1 MEVKSESNSNKKSK
15 KIEIYS
21 NKSTFMKI
29 RNNSNDIF
37 ERSNNNLI
45 SSYNSQYIS
54 SNNSQN
60 ILVKHNK
67 KSTSNGRKKSHHKK
81 KTLKVN
87 LTEDEDIYYNNIF
100 ESLDNK
106 NIGKLDSKEAAEF
119 LKKSGL
125 SRNILKTIWLIASK
139 SSISF
144 IERNEFFV
152 ALRLIALAQNNF
164 PYNEESVE
172 KNTPLPP
179 LPHFKY
185 KIAADNERIMY
196 KISQNNKIKYQKLF
210 DDSKENNFDNNISVT
225 KALILWKTMNAEDDL
240 IKKIAGL
247 LNPLEKKG
255 FLNLKEFQ
263 VGSYIIQI
271 NDKYEIPSKL
281 PLSLYNYLGRKA
293 NIIHNEDKKVYN
305 PNNIVLD
312 NSIDN
317 LNEKNSINID
327 EKHINENMADI
338 SKNLYKKFN
347 EEDYSLY
354 IVEIMKRIDKLKNEN
369 NIVDEKLSLAKN
381 KMNYLFEEINGLQK
395 QRNLIQEKLI
405 FINRECLNIIGI
417 IAKNKNIIF
426 SNYSY
431 KSNDNIDIIKKI
443 HFCDDKII
451 QKHYNSACGSS
462 SNKKVVD
469 NNSELFNDININKY
483 LEYNKKDV
491 LKKNKFNY
499 DIGKNKDIVNKM
511 YQNKDTKKKICN
523 KNNIIKI
530 DSNSNSLKKDEFDNY
545 ENRSKTLQNNKQVLD
560 KFYEE
565 KEDNINTN
573 ANSKLS

>member
-81 KTLKVN
+81 KTLKVK

-185 KIAADNERIMY
+185 KIQADNERIMY

-225 KALILWKTMNAEDDL
+225 KALILWKTMNAEDD
-240 IKKIAGL
+240 
-247 LNPLEKKG
+247 
-255 FLNLKEFQ
+255 
-263 VGSYIIQI
+263 
-271 NDKYEIPSKL
+271 
-281 PLSLYNYLGRKA
+281 
-293 NIIHNEDKKVYN
+293 
-305 PNNIVLD
+305 
-312 NSIDN
+312 
-317 LNEKNSINID
+317 
-327 EKHINENMADI
+327 
-338 SKNLYKKFN
+338 
-347 EEDYSLY
+347 
-354 IVEIMKRIDKLKNEN
+354 
-369 NIVDEKLSLAKN
+369 
-381 KMNYLFEEINGLQK
+381 
-395 QRNLIQEKLI
+395 
-405 FINRECLNIIGI
+405 
-417 IAKNKNIIF
+417 
-426 SNYSY
+426 
-431 KSNDNIDIIKKI
+431 
-443 HFCDDKII
+443 
-451 QKHYNSACGSS
+451 
-462 SNKKVVD
+462 
-469 NNSELFNDININKY
+469 
-483 LEYNKKDV
+483 
-491 LKKNKFNY
+491 
-499 DIGKNKDIVNKM
+499 
-511 YQNKDTKKKICN
+511 
-523 KNNIIKI
+523 
-530 DSNSNSLKKDEFDNY
+530 
-545 ENRSKTLQNNKQVLD
+545 
-560 KFYEE
+560 
-565 KEDNINTN
+565 
-573 ANSKLS
+573 

>member
-21 NKSTFMKI
+21 KKSTFMKI

-45 SSYNSQYIS
+45 SSYNSQFIS
-54 SNNSQN
+54 NNNSQN

-81 KTLKVN
+81 KAIKVK

-106 NIGKLDSKEAAEF
+106 NIGILDSKEAAEF

-125 SRNILKTIWLIASK
+125 SRNILKTIWLITSK

-185 KIAADNERIMY
+185 KIAADNERIIY
-196 KISQNNKIKYQKLF
+196 KMSQNNKIKYQKLF
-210 DDSKENNFDNNISVT
+210 DDSKENNFDYNISVT

-247 LNPLEKKG
+247 LNPLEQKG

-281 PLSLYNYLGRKA
+281 PLSLYNYLGRNA

-305 PNNIVLD
+305 PNNIVID

-354 IVEIMKRIDKLKNEN
+354 IVEIMKRIDKLKKEN

-405 FINRECLNIIGI
+405 FINRECLNIIDI

-443 HFCDDKII
+443 HFFDDKNI

-462 SNKKVVD
+462 SNKKIVD

-483 LEYNKKDV
+483 LEFNKKDI
-491 LKKNKFNY
+491 LKKNKSNY
-499 DIGKNKDIVNKM
+499 DIGKNKNIVNKM
-511 YQNKDTKKKICN
+511 NQNKDTKKKICN
-523 KNNIIKI
+523 KSNVIKI
-530 DSNSNSLKKDEFDNY
+530 DSNSNSLKKDKFENY
-545 ENRSKTLQNNKQVLD
+545 KNKSKTLQNNKQVLD

-573 ANSKLS
+573 VNSKLS

>member
-1 MEVKSESNSNKKSK
+1 MEVKSEPNSNIKNK

-29 RNNSNDIF
+29 RNNSNDLF
-37 ERSNNNLI
+37 ELPNNNLI
-45 SSYNSQYIS
+45 NSYNSQYMP
-54 SNNSQN
+54 NNSSRN
-60 ILVKHNK
+60 VLVKHNK

-100 ESLDNK
+100 ESLDIK

-144 IERNEFFV
+144 IERDEFYV

-164 PYNEESVE
+164 PYTEESVE
-172 KNTPLPP
+172 RNTPIPP

-185 KIAADNERIMY
+185 KIKADNERIIY

-210 DDSKENNFDNNISVT
+210 DDSKENNYDDNISVA

-247 LNPLEKKG
+247 LHPLEQKG
-255 FLNLKEFQ
+255 FLNLKESQ

-281 PLSLYNYLGRKA
+281 PFSLSNYLGRNA
-293 NIIHNEDKKVYN
+293 NIINNKDKNIFN
-305 PNNIVLD
+305 PNIIVID
-312 NSIDN
+312 NSVDN
-317 LNEKNSINID
+317 LNEKNSLNID

-338 SKNLYKKFN
+338 NKNLYNKFN
-347 EEDYSLY
+347 EENYSLY
-354 IVEIMKRIDKLKNEN
+354 IVEIMKRIDKLKKEN
-369 NIVDEKLSLAKN
+369 DVVDEKLSLAKN

-395 QRNLIQEKLI
+395 QRNIIQEKLI
-405 FINRECLNIIGI
+405 FINRECLNIIDTI
-417 IAKNKNIIF
+417 SKNKNLIL
-426 SNYSY
+426 SNNSC
-431 KSNDNIDIIKKI
+431 KSKENIDTIKKI
-443 HFCDDKII
+443 NFCDDRNMK
-451 QKHYNSACGSS
+451 KHYNLAYSSS
-462 SNKKVVD
+462 SNKKIVE

-483 LEYNKKDV
+483 LEINEKKV
-491 LKKNKFNY
+491 LKNNNFKY
-499 DIGKNKDIVNKM
+499 DIEKNKDIVNKM
-511 YQNKDTKKKICN
+511 NQDKDNKKKISS
-523 KNNIIKI
+523 KNNIIKR
-530 DSNSNSLKKDEFDNY
+530 DSNNNSVKKGDFDNY
-545 ENRSKTLQNNKQVLD
+545 KNKSKTLQNNKNVLD
-560 KFYEE
+560 KFFKE
-565 KEDNINTN
+565 KEDNINI
-573 ANSKLS
+573 NSNLS

>member
-21 NKSTFMKI
+21 KKSTFMKI

-45 SSYNSQYIS
+45 SSYNSQFIS
-54 SNNSQN
+54 NNNSQN

-81 KTLKVN
+81 KAIKVK

-106 NIGKLDSKEAAEF
+106 NIGILDSKEAAEF

-185 KIAADNERIMY
+185 KIAADNERIIY
-196 KISQNNKIKYQKLF
+196 KMSQNNKIKYQKLF
-210 DDSKENNFDNNISVT
+210 DDSKENNFDYNISVT

-247 LNPLEKKG
+247 LNPLEQKG

-281 PLSLYNYLGRKA
+281 PLSLYNYLGRNA

-305 PNNIVLD
+305 PNNIVID

-354 IVEIMKRIDKLKNEN
+354 IVEIMKRIDKLKKEN

-405 FINRECLNIIGI
+405 FINRECLNIIDI

-443 HFCDDKII
+443 HFFDDKNI

-462 SNKKVVD
+462 SNKKIVD

-483 LEYNKKDV
+483 LEFNKKDI
-491 LKKNKFNY
+491 LKKNKSNY
-499 DIGKNKDIVNKM
+499 DIGKNKNIVNKM
-511 YQNKDTKKKICN
+511 NQNKDTKKKICN
-523 KNNIIKI
+523 KSNVIKI
-530 DSNSNSLKKDEFDNY
+530 DSNSNSLKKDKFENY
-545 ENRSKTLQNNKQVLD
+545 KNKSKTLQNNKQVLD

-573 ANSKLS
+573 VNSKLS